1 MIIYLEIKS
10 LLERMN
16 NGLFDDLPED
26 IHRLHFR
33 DVCLVNIDAFFQCFD
48 HILNML
54 KCYKNLK
61 MQITKQLDG
70 FD

>member
-16 NGLFDDLPED
+16 NGLFDELPED
-26 IHRLHFR
+26 IHFR

-48 HILNML
+48 HIFNML
-54 KCYKNLK
+54 KCYKKLK